1 MNLFTLYRSHVL
13 GIIQTL
19 EKAGLHPEGL
29 PTDAIEVSP
38 PREAAHGDM
47 ATNVAMVL
55 AAKAGKKPRDIA
67 ELVVKELKTVPTVA
81 NVEIAGPGFIN
92 ITLKP
97 EVWQGVIPEI
107 LSEGIAYGNSQ
118 VGKNIRVNVEY
129 VSANPT
135 GPMHVGHGRGAVVG
149 DATAMLLIKAGY
161 SVTKEYYIN
170 DAGAQVQVL
179 CDSVMLRY
187 REALGEFI
195 GEIPAGLYPGEYMKA
210 VGEGLAKVHGNKLL
224 SAPKEVWYPIVRE
237 YAVESLM
244 AMIKDDLALM
254 GIHHDVFASE
264 YEITKAGRV
273 EEAIDVLKEKGLVY
287 VGVLEPPKGKPAP
300 EDWEPRPQTLF
311 KSTQF
316 GDDVDRA
323 LQKSDGSWTY
333 FAPDIAY
340 HFDKYKRGHDV
351 LIDIFGADHG
361 GYAKR
366 IKAVVQALS
375 DGKCQVD
382 VKLCQLVK
390 LMRAGEPV
398 KMSKRAGT
406 FVTLREVVE
415 EVGKDVFRFIMLTRK
430 NDASLDFDFAKVTE
444 QSKDNPVFYVQYA
457 HARCKSVLR
466 MAQEEQ
472 PEAVKSSLTPTAAQL
487 SVMSTP
493 AELELIKLLAT
504 WPRLVEQAALA
515 YEPHRIAFYLQELA
529 AGFHGFWN
537 KGNED
542 VSLRF
547 ILKDDLQ
554 KTIARLAL
562 VRSVATVIASGLW
575 VLGVEPAEEM
585 R

>member
-1 MNLFTLYRSHVL
+1 MNIFSEFRARILAIVEQL
-13 GIIQTL
+13 IQ
-19 EKAGLHPEGL
+19 AGKL
-29 PTDAIEVSP
+29 PAALAMDAVEVSP
-38 PREAAHGDM
+38 PKEAAHGDL

-55 AAKAGKKPRDIA
+55 ASKAGIKPRDIA
-67 ELVVKELKTVPTVA
+67 EMVVAALKTQPDIA
-81 NVEIAGPGFIN
+81 QVEIAGPGFIN
-92 ITLKP
+92 MRLKP
-97 EVWQGVIPEI
+97 ELWQGI
-107 LSEGIAYGNSQ
+107 LPIILKEQVAFGNSTI
-118 VGKNIRVNVEY
+118 GKGTRVNVEY

-161 SVTKEYYIN
+161 SVTKEYYTN

-187 REALGEFI
+187 REALGEAI
-195 GEIPAGLYPGEYMKA
+195 GEIPSGLYPGDYLKA
-210 VGEGLAKVHGNKLL
+210 VGEGLAKAHGKELLNK
-224 SAPKEVWYPIVRE
+224 PKEVWYPIVRE
-237 YAVESLM
+237 FAVSTLM
-244 AMIKDDLALM
+244 AMIREDLSLL

-264 YEITKAGRV
+264 HEITQAGRV
-273 EEAIDVLKEKGLVY
+273 EEAVEVLRDKGLVY
-287 VGVLEPPKGKPAP
+287 VGVLEPPKGKVL

-311 KSTQF
+311 KSSQF

-323 LQKSDGSWTY
+323 LKKSDGSWTY

-340 HFDKYKRGHDV
+340 HYDKYKRGHDV

-361 GYAKR
+361 GYVKR
-366 IKAVVQALS
+366 IKAVVEALS
-375 DGKCQVD
+375 DGKCAVE

-390 LMRAGEPV
+390 LLRNGEPV

-430 NDASLDFDFAKVTE
+430 NDAPLDFDFAKVTE

-466 MAQEEQ
+466 MAREDMAD
-472 PEAVKSSLTPTAAQL
+472 AVSLSEHPNAGQL
-487 SVMSTP
+487 SLLSSP
-493 AELELIKLLAT
+493 AELDLIRLLAG
-504 WPRLVEQAALA
+504 WPRLVEQAAQA
-515 YEPHRIAFYLQELA
+515 FEPHRVAFYLQDVA
-529 AGFHGFWN
+529 AAFHGFWN

-554 KTIARLAL
+554 KTVARLAL
-562 VRSVATVIASGLW
+562 VRAVAAVIASGLW
-575 VLGVEPAEEM
+575 VLGVDPAEEM